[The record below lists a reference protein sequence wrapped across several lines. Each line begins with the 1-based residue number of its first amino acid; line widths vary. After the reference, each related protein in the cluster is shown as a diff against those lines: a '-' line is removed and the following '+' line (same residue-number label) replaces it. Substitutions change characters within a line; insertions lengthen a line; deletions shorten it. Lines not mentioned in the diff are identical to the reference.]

1 MNDYSYF
8 SEDYFNCG
16 SKCGTAYSDYVERS
30 RVSPVYKSIATTL
43 NRIFKPRSS
52 LEIGCACGIVVKHLN
67 ELGVD
72 AHGIDVSDWAIANKE
87 HENVRLAS
95 ADNLPYVDM
104 QFDLVYSVHAIEH
117 IPQNM
122 SITSFKEIRRVTKL
136 VQLHLLPLVGTY
148 PYDGDKIK
156 VLAGLRKDVSHH
168 LLNDKEWW
176 LTMLAG
182 NDFVPMNHRV
192 LWPYDNNELEL
203 ANCQIALTRREMFK
217 IDEYNKNID
226 ESNIEILNKSQ
237 KKWGEDCQQIKALT
251 EQIETHPILNNDS
264 DSHFAELF
272 SIKLEL
278 SPIWCDLTIFGE
290 KPFDFSGCLFTIMVD
305 IIGKSAD
312 LTECRLALTSGE
324 GNINVTEI
332 WFKLRRGLNTLEFTP
347 EKFINLSGQLNI
359 SSIERILFGG
369 TGNASVSLL
378 LFVKPLGGVNRLILG
393 WR

>member
-117 IPQNM
+117 IPQNV
-122 SITSFKEIRRVTKL
+122 SITAFKEMRRVTKY

-148 PYDGDKIK
+148 PYIGDKNA
-156 VLAGLRKDVSHH
+156 VLAGLRKDASHH

-176 LTMLAG
+176 LSMLAG
-182 NDFVPMNHRV
+182 NEFVPINHRII
-192 LWPYDNNELEL
+192 LPYDNNNLEL
-203 ANCQIALTRREMFK
+203 TNCQIALARMEM
-217 IDEYNKNID
+217 IQTDEYSKNID
-226 ESNIEILNKSQ
+226 ESNIELINKNQ
-237 KKWGEDCQQIKALT
+237 KERIEDGQKIKALT
-251 EQIETHPILNNDS
+251 ELVEIRPILNNES
-264 DSHFAELF
+264 ASHYAELF
-272 SIKLEL
+272 SIKLAL
-278 SPIWCDLTIFGE
+278 SSVWRDLIISSE
-290 KPFDFSGCLFTIMVD
+290 KPFDFSGCSITIMVD
-305 IIGKSAD
+305 IVGKSAD
-312 LTECRLALTSGE
+312 LTECRLALASGA
-324 GNINVTEI
+324 GNKNVSEL
-332 WFKLRRGLNTLEFTP
+332 WLKLGRGLNTLEFTLD
-347 EKFINLSGQLNI
+347 KFSNLSGQLNI
-359 SSIERILFGG
+359 SSIERIFFGG
-369 TGNASVSLL
+369 TGNASVRLL
-378 LFVKPLGGVNRLILG
+378 LFVKPLGGVSRLIQG